1 MISALGFFSP
11 EAVESQV
18 GIKTAYRDVFAIS
31 EELSKLLL
39 RLLRDADIDQASVKN
54 MAINALAA
62 KSLELFQS
70 SIILLERGCIPAAK
84 ALCRVFIE
92 TVYKLCALQVSPDA
106 VELYIAQSSATRLQK
121 LKCIKKY
128 NQKHSVKAPEIDAEV
143 ESLAKLKPKR
153 TEPYQW
159 ALLAQMQDFHN
170 TYYQGLSDDVHS
182 NIESLNHYFDD
193 TSKHLVSFGP
203 SDTHLTLVATACHRT
218 MLHAIEKYASFQAAN
233 ISDELTQLSPRI
245 DALEKPH

>member
-1 MISALGFFSP
+1 MISELGFFSP

-18 GIKTAYRDVFAIS
+18 DIKKEHQDVFAIS

-39 RLLRDADIDQASVKN
+39 RLLRDAELDQASVKN

-84 ALCRVFIE
+84 VLCRAFIE
-92 TVYKLCALQVSPDA
+92 TVYKLCALQLSPNA
-106 VELYIAQSSATRLQK
+106 EELYVAQSSATRLQK
-121 LKCIKKY
+121 LKSLKKY
-128 NQKHSVKAPEIDAEV
+128 NQKHSTKAPEIDAEV
-143 ESLAKLKPKR
+143 ESLAKLKPKI
-153 TEPYQW
+153 TEPHQW
-159 ALLAQMQDFHN
+159 ALLAQMQDFHDV
-170 TYYQGLSDDVHS
+170 YYQGLSDDVHS

-203 SDTHLTLVATACHRT
+203 SDTHLTLVAAACQRT
-218 MLHAIEKYASFQAAN
+218 MLNAIEKYASFQN
-233 ISDELTQLSPRI
+233 TNVSNELSQLSPRI
-245 DALEKPH
+245 DALEMTP